1 MNEKRTRRIISTPK
15 FIYLGGILAFA
26 ALFLLFEVAP
36 AVFANRGHRSSKNQI
51 INNLRQLDGA
61 KEQWALEN
69 HQTGLVAVAREDLAP
84 YFKNGRVQDVAG
96 EVYVINPNGVSP
108 VAVLTKDLGESMSA
122 GSILQLD
129 GPIISGLGLPAE
141 STLRRR

>member
-1 MNEKRTRRIISTPK
+1 MNEKRTVRLISTPK
-15 FIYLGGILAFA
+15 FIYLSGIVAFA
-26 ALFLLFEVAP
+26 APFLFFEVAP
-36 AVFANRGHRSSKNQI
+36 DFFVNRGQRPSKNQI

-69 HQTGLVAVAREDLAP
+69 HQTGLVTVTRADLAP
-84 YFKNGRVQDVAG
+84 YLKEGWLRDVAG
-96 EVYVINPNGVSP
+96 EAYVINPNGVSP

-141 STLRRR
+141 TIPRRR